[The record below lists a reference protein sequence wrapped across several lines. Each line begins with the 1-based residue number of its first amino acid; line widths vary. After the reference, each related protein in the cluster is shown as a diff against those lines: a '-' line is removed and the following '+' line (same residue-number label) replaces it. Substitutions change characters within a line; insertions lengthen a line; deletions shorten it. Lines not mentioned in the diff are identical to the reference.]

1 MKKNLLK
8 ELILILFCVPLLSAC
23 YDYKEP
29 NDIAYVIAIGIDKG
43 NKDGIYNFCLQYAR
57 PTQITGG
64 ASEEGGKTD
73 NTSGIINIESP
84 SVYSALNLG
93 NHVLSKTLTLSHTKI
108 IIVSEDIAL
117 QGISP
122 VIDTLGRSADI
133 RPNVY
138 FCVSKGS
145 AKEYIEAV
153 KPTIEI
159 NPAKYYRLIF
169 ENNNSSYIPVNDSQ
183 KVYFNYKNGFKQNV
197 LPYVGVAKE
206 EQKKGSGEEENSGDS
221 SEKKEDA
228 GNSSQSESSQNS
240 TKNNEGSN
248 SSDSENSQKELND
261 VPINESNF
269 EYHVKEYIAGNMDV
283 EKENKSEAIGA
294 AIFKGDK
301 MISSFSGVDSE
312 TFNLL
317 NGTYK
322 NGYSVIYSKTSPQNP
337 ITIRLFQKAKP
348 RVKIK
353 LKNDAPHIDITLFL
367 EGDLVSV
374 PSNNFIEKNIDLFEN
389 DTKNYIN
396 FVLSEFLER
405 TKKEYDSDILGF
417 GSIARRSFLTYD
429 DFLNYNW
436 NEKYKNTVFTLKI
449 NFEVKK
455 MGLRIKEEN
464 GIEG

>member
-1 MKKNLLK
+1 MKNNIIKQI
-8 ELILILFCVPLLSAC
+8 ILILFCVPLLSSC
-23 YDYKEP
+23 FDYKEP
-29 NDIAYVIAIGIDKG
+29 NDIAYVVAIGIDEG
-43 NKDGIYNFCLQYAR
+43 SSDGVYNFCLQYAR

-108 IIVSEDIAL
+108 IIVSENIARK
-117 QGISP
+117 GISP

-138 FCVSKGS
+138 FCVSKGE
-145 AKEYIEAV
+145 AKDYIESV

-169 ENNNSSYIPVNDSQ
+169 ENNNSSYIPVNDAQ

-197 LPYVGVAKE
+197 IPYVGVAE
-206 EQKKGSGEEENSGDS
+206 DEKKKDGGEEENSGSGTQSDEGS
-221 SEKKEDA
+221 KDGQSQNSHQGSE
-228 GNSSQSESSQNS
+228 NSSSSDSESSQN
-240 TKNNEGSN
+240 K
-248 SSDSENSQKELND
+248 KKD
-261 VPINESNF
+261 VPINDSKF
-269 EYHVKEYIAGNMDV
+269 EYHIKDYIAGNMDV
-283 EKENKSEAIGA
+283 EKDNKSEAVGA

-322 NGYSVIYSKTSPQNP
+322 NGYSVIYSKKSPDHP
-337 ITIRLFQKAKP
+337 ITIRLFQKSKP

-353 LKNDAPHIDITLFL
+353 IKDNAPHINITLFL

-374 PSNNFIEKNIDLFEN
+374 PSDNFVEKNINSFEK
-389 DTKNYIN
+389 DTKEYIN
-396 FVLSEFLER
+396 SVLFDFLEK
-405 TKKEYDSDILGF
+405 TKTEYNSDILGF
-417 GSIARRSFLTYD
+417 GSIARKSFLTYN
-429 DFLNYNW
+429 DFLDYNW
-436 NEKYKNTVFTLKI
+436 NEKYKNTVFSLDI
-449 NFEVKK
+449 EFEIKK
-455 MGLRIKEEN
+455 MGLRVKEEN
-464 GIEG
+464 GNEG

>member
-1 MKKNLLK
+1 MKKNIIK
-8 ELILILFCVPLLSAC
+8 QIILILFYVPLLSSC
-23 YDYKEP
+23 FDYKEP
-29 NDIAYVIAIGIDKG
+29 NDIAYVVAIGIDEG
-43 NKDGIYNFCLQYAR
+43 SSDGVFNFCLQYAR

-73 NTSGIINIESP
+73 NTTGIISIESP

-108 IIVSEDIAL
+108 IIVSESIARK
-117 QGISP
+117 GISP

-138 FCVSKGS
+138 FCVSKGD
-145 AKEYIEAV
+145 AKDYIEAV

-169 ENNNSSYIPVNDSQ
+169 ENNNSSYIPVNDAQ

-197 LPYVGVAKE
+197 IPYVGVAKDE
-206 EQKKGSGEEENSGDS
+206 KKKDGGEEENSDS
-221 SEKKEDA
+221 
-228 GNSSQSESSQNS
+228 GNQSSESSNSGQSQNS
-240 TKNNEGSN
+240 QNSNQTGKNSN
-248 SSDSENSQKELND
+248 SSDSESSQKETKD
-261 VPINESNF
+261 VPINDSKF
-269 EYHVKEYIAGNMDV
+269 EYHIKDYIAGNMDV
-283 EKENKSEAIGA
+283 EKENKSEAVGA

-322 NGYSVIYSKTSPQNP
+322 NGYSVIYSKNSPNHP
-337 ITIRLFQKAKP
+337 VTIRLFQKSKP

-353 LKNDAPHIDITLFL
+353 IKDDTPHINITLFL

-374 PSNNFIEKNIDLFEN
+374 PSDNLIEKNINYFEK
-389 DTKNYIN
+389 DTKKYIN
-396 FVLSEFLER
+396 SVLLEFLEK
-405 TKKEYDSDILGF
+405 TKSQYDSDILGF
-417 GSIARRSFLTYD
+417 GSIARKSFLTYD
-429 DFLNYNW
+429 DFIDYNW
-436 NEKYKNTVFTLKI
+436 NEKYKNTVFSLDI
-449 NFEVKK
+449 EFEIKK

-464 GIEG
+464 GNEG

>member
-1 MKKNLLK
+1 MKNNIIKQI
-8 ELILILFCVPLLSAC
+8 ILILFCVPLLSSC
-23 YDYKEP
+23 FDYKEP
-29 NDIAYVIAIGIDKG
+29 NDIAYVVAIGIDEG
-43 NKDGIYNFCLQYAR
+43 SSDGVYNFCLQYAR

-108 IIVSEDIAL
+108 IIVSENIARK
-117 QGISP
+117 GISP

-138 FCVSKGS
+138 FCVSKGE
-145 AKEYIEAV
+145 AKDYIESV

-169 ENNNSSYIPVNDSQ
+169 ENNNSSYIPVNDAQ

-197 LPYVGVAKE
+197 IPYVGVAE
-206 EQKKGSGEEENSGDS
+206 DEKKKDGGEEENSGSGAQSDEGS
-221 SEKKEDA
+221 KDGQSQNSHQGSE
-228 GNSSQSESSQNS
+228 NSSSSDSESSQN
-240 TKNNEGSN
+240 K
-248 SSDSENSQKELND
+248 KKD
-261 VPINESNF
+261 VPINDSKF
-269 EYHVKEYIAGNMDV
+269 EYHIKDYIAGNMDV
-283 EKENKSEAIGA
+283 EKENKSEAVGA

-322 NGYSVIYSKTSPQNP
+322 NGYSVIYSKKSPDHP
-337 ITIRLFQKAKP
+337 VTISLFQKSKP

-353 LKNDAPHIDITLFL
+353 IKDNAPHINITLFL

-374 PSNNFIEKNIDLFEN
+374 PSDNFVEKNINSFEK
-389 DTKNYIN
+389 DTKEYIN
-396 FVLSEFLER
+396 SVLFDFLEK
-405 TKKEYDSDILGF
+405 TKTEYNSDILGF
-417 GSIARRSFLTYD
+417 GSIARKSFLTYN
-429 DFLNYNW
+429 DFLDYNW
-436 NEKYKNTVFTLKI
+436 NEKYKNTVFSLNI
-449 NFEVKK
+449 EFEIKK
-455 MGLRIKEEN
+455 MGLRVKEEN
-464 GIEG
+464 GNEG